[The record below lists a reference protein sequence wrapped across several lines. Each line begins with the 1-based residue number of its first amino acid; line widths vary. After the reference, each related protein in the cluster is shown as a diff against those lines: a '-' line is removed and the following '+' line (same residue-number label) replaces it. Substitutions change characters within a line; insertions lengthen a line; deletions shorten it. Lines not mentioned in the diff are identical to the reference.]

1 MDEPQQAFYFEW
13 HLVDPRDDPYAVF
26 RLYYRS
32 VKSLEQS
39 SLISRKWWEGS
50 PVIPPKTNQTF
61 PQTPENPKA
70 ASEEK
75 KTYQLISVDETVFD
89 DEASVGLAA
98 ATGRPPEWEPVSYF
112 LSPPKLPRPS
122 PASSHRLPQ
131 PSKAVRD
138 AFRDQYLDRP
148 LPKLP
153 MDEARPDHERHSF
166 ASASSVSSETPALT
180 PFSQEYVDSGAFE
193 SDSVEFGVAKAV
205 RLPRVC
211 CVSHGAGPAGELK
224 EKGSATSSVSDYE
237 VSPPFTDKLGP
248 PLGLSLGQC
257 LPTTGSMLPAQPDDS
272 SPRQET
278 PPPRNMLPECRTS
291 QGMPLFAPLQLSE
304 PEWMRYS
311 PPASERG
318 NPAACRA

>member
-13 HLVDPRDDPYAVF
+13 HLVDPKDDPYAVF
-26 RLYYRS
+26 RLHYRS

-39 SLISRKWWEGS
+39 SLIPRKWWEGA
-50 PVIPPKTNQTF
+50 PVVPPKTNQTF
-61 PQTPENPKA
+61 PQTPENPRA
-70 ASEEK
+70 PSEENT
-75 KTYQLISVDETVFD
+75 TYQLISVDETVFD
-89 DEASVGLAA
+89 DEASVDLAA
-98 ATGRPPEWEPVSYF
+98 AAGGPPEWEPVSYF
-112 LSPPKLPRPS
+112 LSPPKLFHPS
-122 PASSHRLPQ
+122 PASSHHLPQ

-153 MDEARPDHERHSF
+153 MDEHGPNHERHSY

-211 CVSHGAGPAGELK
+211 CVSHGAGPADEPK
-224 EKGSATSSVSDYE
+224 EEGSTTSSVPDYE
-237 VSPPFTDKLGP
+237 VSPPLTDKLSP
-248 PLGLSLGQC
+248 PLGLSLGQY
-257 LPTTGSMLPAQPDDS
+257 LATTGPMLPAQADDR

-278 PPPRNMLPECRTS
+278 TPLRNRLPEYRPN

-311 PPASERG
+311 PRLSERG